1 MVRRTERKDIYDSVT
16 DQIVTQLE
24 KGVRPWIQP
33 WNSDHSTVTRPK
45 RHNGEPYSGINI
57 LLLWTRAVTSGFT
70 ASRWMTYR
78 QCQHL
83 GAHVSKGEKG
93 TPVVYASS
101 MIRREKSDDTEEV
114 EREIRFLKIYTVFNA
129 EQIRGLPTDYYAAP
143 KPRFES
149 EPERLANAESFI
161 AATGAKV
168 REGGAVACYIPM
180 LDRIAVPPLASF
192 QSREKFYGT
201 VLHEIVHSSGHKT
214 RLNRDL
220 TGRRGSI
227 KYAREELVAELGAA
241 FLCADLEIT
250 PETREDHAA
259 YLDHWLTVLKE
270 DNRAIFKAAAHA
282 QRAADFLHNLSG
294 GEYISLS
301 PG

>member
-1 MVRRTERKDIYDSVT
+1 MVRRTKRKDLYDSVT
-16 DQIVTQLE
+16 DQIAAQLE
-24 KGVRPWIQP
+24 KGARPW
-33 WNSDHSTVTRPK
+33 SSEHSTVTRPK

-57 LLLWTRAVTSGFT
+57 LLLWTRAVTSDYV
-70 ASRWMTYR
+70 APRWMTYR
-78 QCQHL
+78 QAQEL
-83 GAHVSKGEKG
+83 GGQVSKGEKG

-101 MIRREKSDDTEEV
+101 MIKKEEVDDGAEV
-114 EREIRFLKIYTVFNA
+114 EREVRFLKIYTVFNA
-129 EQIRGLPTDYYAAP
+129 QQIPGLPTDYYAAP

-161 AATGAKV
+161 AATGAEV
-168 REGGAVACYIPM
+168 REGGAVACYFPK

-192 QSREKFYGT
+192 KSREEFYGT
-201 VLHEIVHSSGHKT
+201 VLHEIVHYSGHKS

-259 YLDHWLTVLKE
+259 YLDHWLTVMKE

-282 QRAADFLHNLSG
+282 QRAADFLHKLTSNRS
-294 GEYISLS
+294 SA
-301 PG
+301 PVAR